1 MDVVGFGGEVSVD
14 VGVGIDPDNAELVS
28 GDAAGQTGNR
38 ADSQR
43 VVAADN
49 KGKIPF
55 AKPSCTLSASWRQV
69 AVTSSRY
76 FMVGSVFLFSGLGG
90 MPISEIPLTWLPHRS
105 ASDEILFLENA
116 IGPR

>member
-28 GDAAGQTGNR
+28 GDEPIPSEWSPPTT
-38 ADSQR
+38 
-43 VVAADN
+43 
-49 KGKIPF
+49 KGKLPF

>member
-1 MDVVGFGGEVSVD
+1 MSVWAS
-14 VGVGIDPDNAELVS
+14 IQTTLS
-28 GDAAGQTGNR
+28 WSAGM
-38 ADSQR
+38 QR
-43 VVAADN
+43 DRPAIEPIPSEWSPPTT
-49 KGKIPF
+49 KGKLPF

-69 AVTSSRY
+69 VVTSSRY